1 MIGTDFSIHAFL
13 IVMTDNLATLYTQD
27 FQQLHPADIADRIQR
42 MPFEQAAEIL
52 RQFPFSISGEVLTEL
67 EEDFRSELIVLFSES
82 ELVKLFRKLEH
93 NDATDLMAELDED
106 IQQQVLEALP
116 DDVSIPVH
124 ALLQYGEDTAGGIM
138 SDRFI
143 TLDQDE
149 SVESCQANLRGDARF
164 QTEDISYLYVV
175 DPQQR
180 LIGIV
185 SFRDLVFSSPQRKV
199 SEVMRP
205 NVASVRVTDDQEE
218 ISRQFAHYHYL
229 GLPVLDENDRVVGV
243 VKASDVLEIAREEA
257 TEDMQLM
264 VGLSGEERALTPWR
278 KSLPKRLPWLYVNL
292 LTAFAAASVVGLF
305 ESTIASWTAL
315 AVFLPVVAGQ
325 GGNAAMQ
332 TLTVIIR
339 DMALGELNKG
349 DGYRALWKELAL
361 GFANGLAIGLVVGL
375 AGFLWKG
382 SILLGV
388 VAFLAMA
395 LTQLMAGLA
404 GVLIPFTLKFFK
416 VDPALAS
423 SIFVTTITDIAGF
436 FFFLGFASMA
446 MKWAETMP

>member
-1 MIGTDFSIHAFL
+1 
-13 IVMTDNLATLYTQD
+13 MTENLAILYTQD
-27 FQQLHPADIADRIQR
+27 FQKLHPADIADRIQR

-52 RQFPFSISGEVLTEL
+52 RQLPATISGEVLTEL

-106 IQQQVLEALP
+106 IQQHVLEALP

-143 TLDQDE
+143 TLDQNE

-446 MKWAETMP
+446 MKWAEAMP